1 MRGEDAAELKILK
14 DYAPVKEE
22 LYRRMPGGVLSRCM
36 GQEEAERKLKEV
48 HDKTCGSC
56 GEVNLYRRFKGQ
68 ASTSRVWVKM
78 QIKSKP
84 SVGPASLRQTERKAT
99 PCSSVKTGEAH
110 SYNS

>member
-36 GQEEAERKLKEV
+36 GQKEAERKLKEV

-84 SVGPASLRQTERKAT
+84 SVGPASLRQTEMKAT